1 MAENKESV
9 FQKRMPNLPKGIS
22 SFCGICFNQN
32 FILSPHFSYKKV
44 NIQLWIFFPELF
56 FQVIRMCIGLFIK
69 ISTMKVANVW
79 DVARISGPTS
89 SGPCSTLWIM
99 KLALHAQWVEKTVTN
114 VGCTVMLIR
123 LPLIQ
128 VKVEISAY
136 K

>member
-9 FQKRMPNLPKGIS
+9 FQKRMPNLPKGIP

-44 NIQLWIFFPELF
+44 NIQLFS
-56 FQVIRMCIGLFIK
+56 QVIRMHICLFIK
-69 ISTMKVANVW
+69 TPTMKVVNVW
-79 DVARISGPTS
+79 DIARISGPTS
-89 SGPCSTLWIM
+89 SVPCSTLWIM

-114 VGCTVMLIR
+114 MGCTAVLIR

-128 VKVEISAY
+128 VEVEISAY